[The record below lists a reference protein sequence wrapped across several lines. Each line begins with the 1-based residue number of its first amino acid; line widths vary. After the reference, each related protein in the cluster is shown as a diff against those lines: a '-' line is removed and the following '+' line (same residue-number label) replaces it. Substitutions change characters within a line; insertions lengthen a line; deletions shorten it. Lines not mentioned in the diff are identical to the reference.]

1 LKIVFAGTPQ
11 FAAIALEAIVAAG
24 HDVVCVLTQ
33 PDRPAGRGKKLQAPA
48 VKIIAARH
56 GFALLQPASLAHGGI
71 ADAIA
76 GMRPDAMVVAAYG
89 LIVPKAILGL
99 PRLGC
104 INIHA
109 SLLPRWRGAA
119 PIQHALLAGDAL
131 TGVTIMQ
138 MDEGL
143 DTGAILLQASLPI
156 AAGDTAGAL
165 QDRLAALGAR
175 LLVEALVS
183 HPVPRPQDPALATY
197 APKIDRAQA
206 EIRWSDSAA
215 AIDRQVRAFNPVPGA
230 YTHINGIQLKLWR
243 VQVEQGSAGAPGE
256 VCMADATGI
265 LVGCGH
271 GTVRV
276 LELQRAG
283 GKAMSAR
290 AFVAG
295 SDIGRGAR
303 MGR

>member
-1 LKIVFAGTPQ
+1 MKIVFAGTPQ

-48 VKIIAARH
+48 VKTIAARH
-56 GFALLQPASLAHGGI
+56 GFAVLQPASLAHGGI

-119 PIQHALLAGDAL
+119 PIQHALLAGDAM

-230 YTHINGIQLKLWR
+230 YTHINGIQVKLWR
-243 VQVEQGSAGAPGE
+243 VQAEHGSAGAPGE

-271 GTVRV
+271 GALRV